1 MASHRSPHDHSNAWN
16 AGGEAKVADNNSHPM
31 PGQLK
36 NWTNGPN
43 LGAVGAHDGTMA
55 TYVSTATNQLGNNA
69 YAAAQYDLLRALQAE
84 AVAAVNTAN
93 STGNRLD
100 QERALALRRQNVKRI
115 AAHNIAVMKRRTGA
129 SGFEHNEV
137 VDLDSD

>member
-1 MASHRSPHDHSNAWN
+1 
-16 AGGEAKVADNNSHPM
+16 
-31 PGQLK
+31 
-36 NWTNGPN
+36 
-43 LGAVGAHDGTMA
+43 MA